1 MTQPLRALVFDAY
14 GTLFNVHSVMTTC
27 EALFPGKGGAL
38 SQLWRTRQLEYSW
51 LRSLMGRYVD
61 FNQVTRESL
70 IVACT
75 SLGLTYSD
83 AVSAQLN
90 NAYRTLALFDDT
102 LPTLKQLRRQQP
114 AIQLAI
120 LSNGA
125 AEMLN
130 AVVAYNKLDAM
141 LDAVLSVDEVAI
153 FKPDQQLVFF
163 NDAYYKLWQLDPQ
176 WLKTQPT
183 DGAILDHLR
192 EKGKLPPVVNY
203 RDWKAQVLACYKTGA
218 ELEDWWHLTDGRILH
233 VVAEQRPDGG
243 VTYLFADETERL
255 SLESRYNGLIDVQR
269 ETLDS
274 LKEGVAVFGTDG
286 RLKLSNLAFTHIWK
300 IAART
305 LAAVPTGTVDL
316 STTSR

>member
-1 MTQPLRALVFDAY
+1 MPQPLRALVFDAY

-70 IVACT
+70 QVACS
-75 SLGLTYSD
+75 SLGITYSD

-102 LPTLKQLRRQQP
+102 LPTLQQLRRQQP
-114 AIQLAI
+114 AFKLAI

-153 FKPDQQLVFF
+153 FKPDPRVYQ
-163 NDAYYKLWQLDPQ
+163 
-176 WLKTQPT
+176 
-183 DGAILDHLR
+183 
-192 EKGKLPPVVNY
+192 
-203 RDWKAQVLACYKTGA
+203 LACDRLRLSRDEIGFVSSNGWDAAGAKSFGFKTFWINRTNATVDALGVTPDRVLSSLA
-218 ELEDWWHLTDGRILH
+218 ELPAL
-233 VVAEQRPDGG
+233 
-243 VTYLFADETERL
+243 
-255 SLESRYNGLIDVQR
+255 
-269 ETLDS
+269 LD
-274 LKEGVAVFGTDG
+274 A
-286 RLKLSNLAFTHIWK
+286 
-300 IAART
+300 
-305 LAAVPTGTVDL
+305 
-316 STTSR
+316 